1 MTISGG
7 NILANIPDKLPDEQ
21 FIELLTTP
29 SLRVERIV
37 STGHATPPGQSFD
50 QDWPEWVLLVRGA
63 AKIWFEG
70 ESEPRLLGP
79 GDYLHIPKHARHRVE
94 WTTPD
99 EPTIWLAV
107 HYLHG

>member
-1 MTISGG
+1 MTVSGG
-7 NILANIPDKLPDEQ
+7 NILADIPDKLADEQ
-21 FIELLTTP
+21 VSDLLRTP
-29 SLRVERIV
+29 SLRVERII
-37 STGHATPPGQSFD
+37 STGHASPPGQSFD

-63 AKIWFEG
+63 ATIRFDG
-70 ESEPRLLGP
+70 EAEPRLLGP
-79 GDYLHIPKHARHRVE
+79 GDYLHIPRHARHRVE